1 MQEGKQETLQLLLR
15 AERAVAVLRGSDPD
29 IVYERARA
37 VLEGGIRAIEITLTV
52 PGAID
57 VILRLAGDADAI
69 VGAGS
74 VRTASDVDRCL
85 DAGALFVV
93 SPVCQPEVIRRAK
106 ERQALVIPG
115 AMTPTEVSTA
125 WDLGGDLIKIFPA
138 ARLGPKFLSDLHGP
152 LPEIPLVP
160 TGGITDINAIEYLKA
175 GAALIGIGSWLT
187 VGGLDETR
195 RRSSLI
201 RAIINKYQESHNVHS
216 N

>member
-1 MQEGKQETLQLLLR
+1 MQEGKQETLQRLLR
-15 AERAVAVLRGSDPD
+15 VEQAVAVLRGSDPD
-29 IVYERARA
+29 TVYECARA
-37 VLEGGIRAIEITLTV
+37 ILKGGIRAIEITLTV

-85 DAGALFVV
+85 DAGARFVV

-106 ERQALVIPG
+106 ERHALVIPG

-160 TGGITDINAIEYLKA
+160 TGGITDANAIEYLEA

-187 VGGLDETR
+187 AGSLNETR
-195 RRSSLI
+195 RRSALI
-201 RAIINKYQESHNVHS
+201 RAIINKYQETHS
-216 N
+216 AHSD

>member
-138 ARLGPKFLSDLHGP
+138 ALLGPKFLSDLHGP

-201 RAIINKYQESHNVHS
+201 RAIINKYQESHSVHS